1 MPVNHAKDFWNPFK
15 MRPYFHNC
23 LPNLW
28 AAICE
33 WWSISQ
39 KTFLVKNHFK
49 WLDLQVVWCGKKSDN
64 LRATL
69 VHIIK
74 MEISFRYLAYIIC
87 RKKTLRAMVIKLER
101 FSKAKCTP
109 ALLAEHKIMIQIIS
123 KNWLNNFCQNY
134 CMCLI
139 KPVL

>member
-69 VHIIK
+69 MDIIS
-74 MEISFRYLAYIIC
+74 MNTFYLHLFHAISFVFQGSSGSSSEKGYIVSTSRLSSCSLTRIC
-87 RKKTLRAMVIKLER
+87 HSKLKYIP
-101 FSKAKCTP
+101 FVFFAV
-109 ALLAEHKIMIQIIS
+109 
-123 KNWLNNFCQNY
+123 W
-134 CMCLI
+134 
-139 KPVL
+139 

>member
-1 MPVNHAKDFWNPFK
+1 MTNIFK
-15 MRPYFHNC
+15 PY
-23 LPNLW
+23 
-28 AAICE
+28 
-33 WWSISQ
+33 
-39 KTFLVKNHFK
+39 
-49 WLDLQVVWCGKKSDN
+49 KKCIKILSC
-64 LRATL
+64 RH
-69 VHIIK
+69 VHIII

-123 KNWLNNFCQNY
+123 KNWLNNFCQNH

>member
-1 MPVNHAKDFWNPFK
+1 MQT
-15 MRPYFHNC
+15 RTYYHNG
-23 LPNLW
+23 NF
-28 AAICE
+28 
-33 WWSISQ
+33 ISLFGIHNMQ
-39 KTFLVKNHFK
+39 
-49 WLDLQVVWCGKKSDN
+49 
-64 LRATL
+64 
-69 VHIIK
+69 
-74 MEISFRYLAYIIC
+74 
-87 RKKTLRAMVIKLER
+87 KKTLRAMVIKLER